1 MTPHSTE
8 RPNGDR
14 PKMLAG
20 MGAGTAVV
28 LILVALLVPT
38 ERHGMVIEKNVVG
51 RFWLLMVAGGLLQ
64 AALLCWLAALIVRA
78 LWFLPGRDGHVA
90 RARPDRDI
98 IFPPFQPTDT
108 TPPASAAASDGDGV
122 LMFGV
127 LSMVAVFA
135 LIGFFIF
142 FAP

>member
-1 MTPHSTE
+1 MTPHSND
-8 RPNGDR
+8 RPNGDQ

-20 MGAGTAVV
+20 MGAGTAVL
-28 LILVALLVPT
+28 LIVVALLVPT
-38 ERHGMVIEKNVVG
+38 ERQGMLIEKNVVG
-51 RFWLLMVAGGLLQ
+51 RCWLLMVAGGLLQ
-64 AALLCWLAALIVRA
+64 AALLCWLTALIMRA
-78 LWFLPGRDGHVA
+78 LWFLPGRDDHVA
-90 RARPDRDI
+90 RVRPNGDI
-98 IFPPFQPTDT
+98 ISPPSQATDS
-108 TPPASAAASDGDGV
+108 TPPTSAAASDGDGV